1 MSDLEGRRILLV
13 EDEVLVALMA
23 TDMLEELGA
32 TVVGPAH
39 RLPDGLDLASCETID
54 AAILDIN
61 LNDQRSDPIAAR
73 LVERGIP
80 VIFASGYANSAAPAG
95 FPLIGKPYSV
105 CQLRQALKA
114 ALGSAA

>member
-1 MSDLEGRRILLV
+1 LTDLEGRRILLV

-23 TDMLEELGA
+23 ADMLEELGA
-32 TVVGPAH
+32 IVVGPAH
-39 RLPDGLDLASCETID
+39 RLADGLDLASRETID

-73 LVERGIP
+73 LTERRIP
-80 VIFASGYANSAAPAG
+80 VIFASGYANNAAPPG

-105 CQLRQALKA
+105 CQLRQALDG
-114 ALGSAA
+114 ALRDR